1 MVDLVVLAAVVFAF
15 GLVSRRLEGT
25 ALTAP
30 IVFVVAGIILGPA
43 GLGLVELKI
52 DDHTVLLLGE
62 VALAIV
68 LFTDAA
74 RTNLSTLR
82 QNEGLPLRLLGIG
95 MPLTIAL
102 GTAVAALLLT
112 DLTLWEAAIVGTVL
126 APTDAALGQAVV
138 NNPRIPIRI
147 RQALNVEAG
156 LNDGL
161 SVPFLALFLTLAVA
175 EEELQPASYW
185 IRFALEQV
193 GFGVVVGVGVGLA
206 GGWLVSWAS
215 KRGWM
220 TDSFQRLA
228 ILALALI
235 AWALA
240 DQVGGNG
247 FIAAF
252 VGGLAVGPIL
262 ERVGEQLI
270 RFTEAEGQLLNL
282 SVFFIFGV
290 LAIGLI
296 QPLSWRVVLYALLS
310 LSVIRMLPVA
320 LSLLQTRLRSISVL
334 FMGWFGPRGLASIVL
349 GLIVVGE
356 APLFA
361 GREEM
366 GLVVALTVLLSVL
379 LHGVTAAPLSAVYA
393 RRVERMAADVPE
405 KQGAVEPP
413 TSVGSVPAG
422 GSESPMRPDEMS
434 RCKEPDKGELRL
446 STDPEQLQSRAL
458 EINRS

>member
-1 MVDLVVLAAVVFAF
+1 LKCPECLAPAGGTVVDLMVLAAVVFAF
-15 GLVSRRLEGT
+15 GLVSRQLEGT
-25 ALTAP
+25 ILTAP
-30 IVFVVAGIILGPA
+30 IFFVVAGAILGPA
-43 GLGLVELKI
+43 GLALVEFNL
-52 DDHTVLLLGE
+52 DDHTVLLVSE
-62 VALAIV
+62 IALSLV

-74 RTNLSTLR
+74 SINLSVLR

-102 GTAVAALLLT
+102 GTASAALLLT
-112 DLTLWEAAIVGTVL
+112 DLTFWEAAIVGTVL

-138 NNPRIPIRI
+138 SNPRVPVRV

-161 SVPFLALFLTLAVA
+161 SVPFLALFLSLAVA

-193 GFGVVVGVGVGLA
+193 GLGILVGVGVGLV

-215 KRGWM
+215 KREWM
-220 TDSFQRLA
+220 SGSFRRLA
-228 ILALALI
+228 LLALALI

-240 DQVGGNG
+240 DQIGGNG

-252 VGGLAVGPIL
+252 VGGLVVGPSV

-290 LAIGLI
+290 LVVGLLES
-296 QPLSWRVVLYALLS
+296 LSWQVALYALLS
-310 LSVIRMLPVA
+310 LTVIRMLPVA
-320 LSLLQTRLRSISVL
+320 LSLMGTHLRGISLL
-334 FMGWFGPRGLASIVL
+334 FAGWFGPRGLASIVL
-349 GLIVVGE
+349 GLIVVAE
-356 APLFA
+356 APLLA
-361 GREEM
+361 GREEIEA
-366 GLVVALTVLLSVL
+366 VVASTVLLSVL

-393 RRVERMAADVPE
+393 RWIEGMAADAPE
-405 KQGAVEPP
+405 KEGTVEL
-413 TSVGSVPAG
+413 TTRVGSAKVA
-422 GSESPMRPDEMS
+422 DEI
-434 RCKEPDKGELRL
+434 
-446 STDPEQLQSRAL
+446 Q
-458 EINRS
+458 

>member
-1 MVDLVVLAAVVFAF
+1 MIDLIILAIVVFAF

-25 ALTAP
+25 VLTPP
-30 IVFVVAGIILGPA
+30 IVFVAAGVVFGPA
-43 GLGLVELKI
+43 VLGLVEFGL
-52 DDHTVLLLGE
+52 DTHTVLLVSE
-62 VALAIV
+62 IALSLV

-74 RTNLSTLR
+74 SINLSVLR

-102 GTAVAALLLT
+102 GTASAALLLT
-112 DLTLWEAAIVGTVL
+112 DLTFWEAAIVGTVL

-138 NNPRIPIRI
+138 SNQRVPIRV

-193 GFGVVVGVGVGLA
+193 GLGILVGVGVGLV

-215 KRGWM
+215 KREWM
-220 TDSFQRLA
+220 TGSFRRLA
-228 ILALALI
+228 LLALAII

-240 DQVGGNG
+240 DQIGGNG

-252 VGGLAVGPIL
+252 VGGLAVGPTV

-270 RFTEAEGQLLNL
+270 QFTEAEGQLLNL

-290 LAIGLI
+290 LVIGLI
-296 QPLSWRVVLYALLS
+296 QPLSWEVAVYALLS
-310 LSVIRMLPVA
+310 LTVIRMLPVA
-320 LSLLQTRLRSISVL
+320 LSLMGTHLRGVSVL

-349 GLIVVGE
+349 GLVVVAE
-356 APLFA
+356 APLIA
-361 GREEM
+361 GRDEM
-366 GLVVALTVLLSVL
+366 GVVALTVLLSVL
-379 LHGVTAAPLSAVYA
+379 LHGVTAVPLSAVYV
-393 RRVERMAADVPE
+393 RRVEGMAASAPE
-405 KQGAVEPP
+405 KREMGELP
-413 TSVGSVPAG
+413 TRVGSVSTND
-422 GSESPMRPDEMS
+422 SEATMTPNATSTW
-434 RCKEPDKGELRL
+434 KEPD
-446 STDPEQLQSRAL
+446 T
-458 EINRS
+458 

>member
-1 MVDLVVLAAVVFAF
+1 MVDLTVLAVVVFAF

-25 ALTAP
+25 VLTAP
-30 IVFVVAGIILGPA
+30 LLFVVAGIALGPA
-43 GLGLVELKI
+43 GLALVEFEL

-62 VALAIV
+62 ITLALV

-102 GTAVAALLLT
+102 GTAAAALLLT
-112 DLTLWEAAIVGTVL
+112 DLTFWEAAIVGTVL

-138 NNPRIPIRI
+138 SNPRAPLRV

-185 IRFALEQV
+185 IRFALEQI
-193 GFGVVVGVGVGLA
+193 GFGALIGIGVGLG
-206 GGWLVSWAS
+206 GGWLISRAS
-215 KRGWM
+215 QRGWM

-228 ILALALI
+228 LLALALI

-240 DQVGGNG
+240 DHIGGNG

-252 VGGLAVGPIL
+252 VGGLAVGPTV
-262 ERVGEQLI
+262 EHVGERLI
-270 RFTEAEGQLLNL
+270 RFTDAEGQLLNL

-290 LAIGLI
+290 LVIGL
-296 QPLSWRVVLYALLS
+296 QGSLSWEVALYALLS
-310 LSVIRMLPVA
+310 LTVIRLLPVA
-320 LSLLQTRLRSISVL
+320 LSLAGTHLRSVSVL

-349 GLIVVGE
+349 GLIVVAE
-356 APLFA
+356 APLLA
-361 GREEM
+361 GREEIEA
-366 GLVVALTVLLSVL
+366 VVALTVLLSVL
-379 LHGVTAAPLSAVYA
+379 LHGVTAAPLSAAYA
-393 RRVERMAADVPE
+393 SWVQNMGPDAPE
-405 KQGAVEPP
+405 KRE
-413 TSVGSVPAG
+413 
-422 GSESPMRPDEMS
+422 
-434 RCKEPDKGELRL
+434 
-446 STDPEQLQSRAL
+446 AL
-458 EINRS
+458 EAPARVG